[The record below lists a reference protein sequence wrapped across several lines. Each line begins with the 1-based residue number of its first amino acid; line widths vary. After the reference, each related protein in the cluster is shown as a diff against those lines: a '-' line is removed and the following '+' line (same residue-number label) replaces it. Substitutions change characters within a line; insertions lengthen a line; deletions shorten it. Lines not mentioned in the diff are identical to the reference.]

1 MSQSAFT
8 AAGQTF
14 YSGLLLANFFEI
26 PARYPGCVNTV
37 VGGCTVSDCSAAA
50 DAGTPPDGGQVGA
63 GTLTFT
69 GLADAGAVVIT
80 QAANGRYLRQIVSPA
95 SLFVAGSA
103 LQVSSSGGAVP
114 AFTASVTAPV
124 SATLTT
130 PACPLSNC
138 GMISKATGL
147 PVAWTGGGTGSIAVQ
162 VLTAAS
168 QVSCVFPAASGS
180 ATVPSAALAG
190 IPPGSASLIFG
201 SIASTTVQAGPF
213 PIAVSASET
222 GSFQVTIAP

>member
-1 MSQSAFT
+1 MSQSAIT

-80 QAANGRYLRQIVSPA
+80 QAANGSYLRQIQSQ
-95 SLFVAGSA
+95 LFVAGSA

-147 PVAWTGGGTGSIAVQ
+147 PVAWTGGGTGSISVQ

-190 IPPGSASLIFG
+190 IPPGSASLFFG

-222 GSFQVTIAP
+222 GVFQVTIAP

>member
-1 MSQSAFT
+1 MSQSVVT

-26 PARYPGCVNTV
+26 PAQYPGCTNTTI
-37 VGGCTVSDCSAAA
+37 GGCTISDCSAAA

-69 GLADAGAVVIT
+69 GLADGGVVVIAP
-80 QAANGRYLRQIVSPA
+80 AANGSYLRQIQSQ
-95 SLFVAGSA
+95 LFVAGSV

-114 AFTASVTAPV
+114 AFTASVSAPV

-138 GMISKATGL
+138 GMISKAAGL
-147 PVAWTGGGTGSIAVQ
+147 PVAWTGGGTGSISVQ
-162 VLTAAS
+162 VLTATN
-168 QVSCVFPAASGS
+168 QVSCSFPAASAS
-180 ATVPSAALAG
+180 ATVPAAALAG
-190 IPPGSASLIFG
+190 IPPGSASLFFG
-201 SIASTTVQAGPF
+201 STASTTVQAGPF

-222 GSFQVTIAP
+222 GVFQATIAP